1 MNAEV
6 LKNLVELFQ
15 KKQFTE
21 VLKMAGPIIGQ
32 SPNDLTAL
40 NIFSASAAFTGQFQL
55 AENFEAWASD
65 RFWSCRIKQQ
75 FGQRFIKARKIC

>member
-32 SPNDLTAL
+32 NQNDLTAL
-40 NIFSASAAFTGQFQL
+40 NIFSAQPPSL
-55 AENFEAWASD
+55 ANFNWQ
-65 RFWSCRIKQQ
+65 RI
-75 FGQRFIKARKIC
+75 F